1 MSNVALLQR
10 LGLFIQKD
18 FLSSEICLSVLAGVR
33 AADTEPVMVLS
44 KSDQILVAPRVDEL
58 QRITQQMI
66 PPAFAD
72 CVIRKQ
78 LSALRPVLEQHF
90 DLTFSGYQDPLFYRY
105 NPGGFF
111 AAHQDCTDTPDAP
124 AYLRDRRVSII
135 IFLNSPIFLSS
146 PAQEPLER
154 MEGTYCGGALTFYGL
169 MNDPRYG
176 FPLTSEPGMLVA
188 FRSHISHE
196 VQRVTA
202 GERYSI
208 VSWFY

>member
-1 MSNVALLQR
+1 MSNVALLQH

-18 FLSSEICLSVLAGVR
+18 FLSSEMCLSVLAGVR
-33 AADTEPVMVLS
+33 TADTEPVMVLS
-44 KSDQILVAPRVDEL
+44 KSDQNLIAPRVDKL

-78 LSALRPVLEQHF
+78 LSALQPTLEQHF
-90 DLTFSGYQDPLFYRY
+90 NLTFSGYQNPLFYRY

-111 AAHQDCTDTPDAP
+111 AVHQDCTDTPDAP
-124 AYLRDRRVSII
+124 AYLRDRRVSIV
-135 IFLNSPIFLSS
+135 IFLNNPV
-146 PAQEPLER
+146 QEPLKGV
-154 MEGTYCGGALTFYGL
+154 EGTYCGGALTFYGL

-188 FRSHISHE
+188 FQSHISHE

-202 GERYSI
+202 GERYSV